1 MNESRRKKWEKT
13 RAKGKKKYIIYN
25 GVVGWGITTALLVVL
40 INIFINNDSSQTNFY
55 KLVLPFV
62 FFRLVVFFGEHGPGI
77 GQKNNIT
84 KKINENLTIKRSILP
99 SCLNS

>member
-55 KLVLPFV
+55 NLVLPFV
-62 FFRLVVFFGEHGPGI
+62 FFPIGGI
-77 GQKNNIT
+77 FWGAWTWNWAEKQYNN
-84 KKINENLTIKRSILP
+84 KK
-99 SCLNS
+99 